1 MSIDLIL
8 YVVAFILMLLAAFQ
22 VPAKVSW
29 FHLSLATLILRLIV

>member
-8 YVVAFILMLLAAFQ
+8 YVIAFILMLVAAFQ

-29 FHLSLATLILRLIV
+29 FHLSLATLILSLIV